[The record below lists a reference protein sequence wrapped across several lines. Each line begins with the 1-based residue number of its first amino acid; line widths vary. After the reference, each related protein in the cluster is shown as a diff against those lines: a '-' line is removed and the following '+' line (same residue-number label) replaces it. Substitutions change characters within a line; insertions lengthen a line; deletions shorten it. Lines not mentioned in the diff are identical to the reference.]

1 MKQIE
6 VTPTQNEYLKELAT
20 GPKTTR
26 DLVLSFMV
34 SAKSIGKMMS
44 LLRDKGLV
52 TSSRRAGAHGNAR
65 IHELTGHNQGIPVS
79 EEEVLYVAKLRND
92 GLTGQRLTSQYQKE
106 FPYRTHHTIIAN
118 IVKKARKRRWCR

>member
-26 DLVLSFMV
+26 DLVLS
-34 SAKSIGKMMS
+34 
-44 LLRDKGLV
+44 LDKGLV

-65 IHELTGHNQGIPVS
+65 IHELTAPYSELNLVVKNRHNQGIPVS